1 MEAGVFRIIEIADG
15 PSEWTKARD
24 LAERHAGS
32 MWWAGGIHPY
42 HADQATPAVWDDL
55 ARLAID
61 PRFVAVGE
69 IGLDYA
75 KCPIPRERQI
85 QTFEEGLDLAARL
98 NKPVVIHCRE
108 AYVDLMPILRKRAGA
123 RTSDDPPGV
132 VHCFSG
138 NAEQARELRTLGFFL
153 GVDGPVTYPGAKGLR
168 EALEAVPVDAFVLET
183 DSPYLPPQSRR
194 GQRNEPSCLPEI
206 GMRLALHK
214 GVRPEEASDLWTRNA
229 HRLFRL
235 PLP

>member
-1 MEAGVFRIIEIADG
+1 
-15 PSEWTKARD
+15 
-24 LAERHAGS
+24 

-42 HADQATPAVWDDL
+42 HADQATPDIWNALSLL
-55 ARLAID
+55 ASH

-75 KCPIPRERQI
+75 KCPVPRERQI
-85 QTFEEGLDLAARL
+85 QTFEEGLDLASRL
-98 NKPVVIHCRE
+98 KKPVIIHCRE
-108 AYVDLMPILRKRAGA
+108 AYADLMPILRKRLSGLAP
-123 RTSDDPPGV
+123 DEIPGV
-132 VHCFSG
+132 IHCFSG
-138 NAEQARELRTLGFFL
+138 NADQARELRTLGFFL

-168 EALEAVPVDAFVLET
+168 DALESVSADSFVLET

-206 GMRLALHK
+206 GLRLASHK
-214 GVRPEEASDLWTRNA
+214 GLRPEDASDLWTRNA

>member
-1 MEAGVFRIIEIADG
+1 MYRIIEIADG
-15 PSEWTKARD
+15 PTEWEKAKR
-24 LAERHAGS
+24 LAESHAGV

-42 HADQATPAVWDDL
+42 HADQSSPDVWNQL
-55 ARLAID
+55 AALAQD

-85 QTFEEGLDLAARL
+85 QTFEEGLSLAERL
-98 NKPVVIHCRE
+98 SKPVVIHCRE
-108 AYVDLMPILRKRAGA
+108 AYADLMPILRA
-123 RTSDDPPGV
+123 RGSACGNGDAPGV

-138 NAEQARELRTLGFFL
+138 NAEQARELRALGFFL
-153 GVDGPVTYPGAKGLR
+153 GVDGPVTYPNATGLR
-168 EALEAVPVDAFVLET
+168 EALDAVPIESFVLET

-206 GMRLALHK
+206 GLRLAAHK
-214 GVRPEEASDLWTRNA
+214 RCPPSEAAEIWTRNA
-229 HRLFRL
+229 HRLFRISDS
-235 PLP
+235 